1 MAAPLV
7 ENYSIPVRLEPWT
20 LDDWLALPPSQTRI
34 ELVDGM
40 LVVSNMEA
48 FPNRRLM
55 KIIVRQFDDAAPPSL
70 EAMPDCNAALA
81 DSSGLIPD
89 FAVID
94 LPGFEGKAL
103 PAENFVLV
111 GEIASPSTRRYDR
124 TTKRAL
130 YAESGVRYLMLVD
143 PGDPP
148 VAELYELRGGE
159 YVEIARS
166 VHGVLRMSQPFP
178 VVLDLTDQRRPPPG

>member
-7 ENYSIPVRLEPWT
+7 ENYTIPVHIGPWT
-20 LDDWLALPPSQTRI
+20 LDDWLALPPSKARI

-48 FPNRRLM
+48 FPNRRLVLR
-55 KIIVRQFDDAAPPSL
+55 IARQLEDAVPPDM
-70 EAMPDCNAALA
+70 EAMPDCNAALG
-81 DSSGLIPD
+81 DSRGLIPD

-94 LPGFEGKAL
+94 VPGFEGKAL
-103 PAENFVLV
+103 PAHDFVLV

-148 VAELYELRGGE
+148 VAELYELRE
-159 YVEIARS
+159 DDYVEIARS
-166 VHGVLRMSQPFP
+166 VHGVLTMSAPFP
-178 VVLDLTDQRRPPPG
+178 TVLDLTDPRRPPPG

>member
-1 MAAPLV
+1 MAAPMV
-7 ENYSIPVRLEPWT
+7 EQYSIPVHVGPWT
-20 LDDWLALPPSQTRI
+20 LDDWLALPPSTMRI

-40 LVVSNMEA
+40 LVVSNMESI
-48 FPNRRLM
+48 PNRRLM
-55 KIIVRQFDDAAPPSL
+55 ARILRQLDDAIPPTM
-70 EAMPDCNAALA
+70 EALPDINAILG
-81 DSSGLIPD
+81 DSRGLIPD

-94 LPGFEGKAL
+94 VPGVEGKAL
-103 PAENFVLV
+103 AARHFVMV

-130 YAESGVRYLMLVD
+130 YAESGIRYLMLLD

-148 VAELYELRGGE
+148 LAELYELQAGE

-166 VHGVLRMSQPFP
+166 KRGVLEMSRPFP
-178 VVLDLTDQRRPPPG
+178 AVLDLSPPARPPGA